1 MSDVLGDL
9 RSDHLAG
16 RRRGLASVCSAHP
29 DVLAAAMHA
38 ALAGPGALLVEAT
51 AAQVNQY
58 GGYTGMTPE
67 AFVAELRRLAAA
79 GGFPP
84 ERLTVGADHLGPY
97 VWRADPAEAAMARC
111 EELIRRCVRAGFR
124 KLHLDTGFGCADDP
138 APLVPPEQ
146 AAARAVRLCRAAE
159 AAVAEGQARP
169 FYVVGAEVPAPG
181 GDLAGDEAPA
191 VTPVADLVDALER
204 LRAGFRAA
212 GLESAWE
219 RVAAVVVQ
227 PGVEFGDERAAA
239 YRSERAAALSA
250 FHARLPGIMTFE
262 IHSTDYQPAEALD
275 RLTADHFTLLKLGPC
290 LTHAC
295 HRAVLALERL
305 EGELL
310 AGRPGVERSGV
321 ADALEAAM
329 LADPAHWR
337 RTTAAARTSS
347 GACGGRACGTARAT
361 TGARPRSSRRW
372 AGCAATWR
380 APCPSRWS
388 SASSRGSTSPTPRR
402 MPRHS
407 SAQRCRRRSGPTSTP
422 LRRSRLECV

>member
-67 AFVAELRRLAAA
+67 AFVAGLRRLAAA
-79 GGFPP
+79 GGFPA

-97 VWRADPAEAAMARC
+97 VWRTDPAEAAMARC

-159 AAVAEGQARP
+159 AAVADGQPRP

-219 RVAAVVVQ
+219 RVVAVVVQ

-239 YRSERAAALSA
+239 YRSERASALSA

-295 HRAVLALERL
+295 HQAVRALERL

-310 AGRPGVERSGV
+310 AGRSGFERSGV

-329 LADPAHWR
+329 LADQAHWR
-337 RTTAAARTSS
+337 SHYRGGPDELRRLRRESLRDRARYYWGAPAVQSALGRLRRNLAGPLPLPLVERFFPGLDLENASPDAAALV
-347 GACGGRACGTARAT
+347 RAT
-361 TGARPRSSRRW
+361 VQAALRPYLD
-372 AGCAATWR
+372 AT
-380 APCPSRWS
+380 S
-388 SASSRGSTSPTPRR
+388 
-402 MPRHS
+402 
-407 SAQRCRRRSGPTSTP
+407 
-422 LRRSRLECV
+422 

>member
-51 AAQVNQY
+51 AGQVNQY

-191 VTPVADLVDALER
+191 VTPVADLVDALDR

-219 RVAAVVVQ
+219 RVVAVVVQ
-227 PGVEFGDERAAA
+227 PGVEFGDERVAA

-329 LADPAHWR
+329 LADPAHWQTHYRGGPDELR
-337 RTTAAARTSS
+337 RLRRESLRDRARYYWGAPAVQSALGRLRRNLAGPLPLPRVERFFPGLDLENASPDAAALV
-347 GACGGRACGTARAT
+347 RAT
-361 TGARPRSSRRW
+361 VQ
-372 AGCAATWR
+372 AALTPYLE
-380 APCPSRWS
+380 A
-388 SASSRGSTSPTPRR
+388 TS
-402 MPRHS
+402 
-407 SAQRCRRRSGPTSTP
+407 
-422 LRRSRLECV
+422 

>member
-51 AAQVNQY
+51 AGQVNQY

-67 AFVAELRRLAAA
+67 AFVAGLRRLAAA

-191 VTPVADLVDALER
+191 VTPVADLVDALDR

-219 RVAAVVVQ
+219 RVVAVVVQ
-227 PGVEFGDERAAA
+227 PGVEFGDEHAAA

-329 LADPAHWR
+329 LADPAHWQTHYRGGPDELR
-337 RTTAAARTSS
+337 RLRRESLRDRARYYWGAPAVQSALGRLRRNLAGPLPLPRVERFFPGLDLENASPDAAALV
-347 GACGGRACGTARAT
+347 RAT
-361 TGARPRSSRRW
+361 VQAALRPYLE
-372 AGCAATWR
+372 AT
-380 APCPSRWS
+380 S
-388 SASSRGSTSPTPRR
+388 
-402 MPRHS
+402 
-407 SAQRCRRRSGPTSTP
+407 
-422 LRRSRLECV
+422 

>member
-1 MSDVLGDL
+1 MSDILGDL

-29 DVLAAAMHA
+29 DVLTAAMHA

-51 AAQVNQY
+51 ASQVNQY

-79 GGFPP
+79 SGFPA

-97 VWRADPAEAAMARC
+97 AWRADPAEVAMARC

-138 APLVPPEQ
+138 SPLVPPER
-146 AAARAVRLCRAAE
+146 AVARAVRLCRAAE
-159 AAVAEGQARP
+159 AAAAEGQVRP

-191 VTPVADLVDALER
+191 VTPVVDLVDALER
-204 LRAGFRAA
+204 LRAGFHAA

-219 RVAAVVVQ
+219 RVVAVVVQ

-239 YRSERAAALSA
+239 YRPERAAALSA

-305 EGELL
+305 ESELP
-310 AGRPGVERSGV
+310 AGRSGFERSGV

-337 RTTAAARTSS
+337 SHYRGGPDELRRLRRESLRDRVRYYWGAPAVQAALERLRRNLARPLPLPLVERYFPGLALPAGPPDA
-347 GACGGRACGTARAT
+347 GALIRAT
-361 TGARPRSSRRW
+361 VQAALRPYLE
-372 AGCAATWR
+372 AT
-380 APCPSRWS
+380 S
-388 SASSRGSTSPTPRR
+388 
-402 MPRHS
+402 
-407 SAQRCRRRSGPTSTP
+407 
-422 LRRSRLECV
+422 

>member
-51 AAQVNQY
+51 AGQVNQY

-67 AFVAELRRLAAA
+67 AFVAGLRRLAAA

-97 VWRADPAEAAMARC
+97 AWRTEPAETAMGRC

-191 VTPVADLVDALER
+191 VTPVADLVDALDR

-219 RVAAVVVQ
+219 RVVAVVVQ

-329 LADPAHWR
+329 LADPAHWQTHYRGGPDELR
-337 RTTAAARTSS
+337 RLRLESLRDRARYYWGAPAVQSALGRLRRNLAGPLPLPRVERFFPGLDLENASPDAAALV
-347 GACGGRACGTARAT
+347 RAT
-361 TGARPRSSRRW
+361 VQAALRPYLE
-372 AGCAATWR
+372 AT
-380 APCPSRWS
+380 S
-388 SASSRGSTSPTPRR
+388 
-402 MPRHS
+402 
-407 SAQRCRRRSGPTSTP
+407 
-422 LRRSRLECV
+422 

>member
-51 AAQVNQY
+51 AGQVNQY

-67 AFVAELRRLAAA
+67 AFVAGLRRLAAA

-159 AAVAEGQARP
+159 AAVAKGQARP

-191 VTPVADLVDALER
+191 VTPVADLVDALDR

-219 RVAAVVVQ
+219 RVVAVVVQ
-227 PGVEFGDERAAA
+227 PGVEFGDEHAAA

-329 LADPAHWR
+329 LADPAHWQTHYRGGPDELR
-337 RTTAAARTSS
+337 RLRLESLRDRARYYWGAPAVQSALGRLRRNLAGPLPLPRVERFFPGLDLENASPDAAALV
-347 GACGGRACGTARAT
+347 RAT
-361 TGARPRSSRRW
+361 VQAALRPYLE
-372 AGCAATWR
+372 AT
-380 APCPSRWS
+380 S
-388 SASSRGSTSPTPRR
+388 
-402 MPRHS
+402 
-407 SAQRCRRRSGPTSTP
+407 
-422 LRRSRLECV
+422 

>member
-51 AAQVNQY
+51 AGQVNQY

-67 AFVAELRRLAAA
+67 AFVAGLRRLAAA

-191 VTPVADLVDALER
+191 VTPVADLVDALDR

-219 RVAAVVVQ
+219 RVVAVVVQ
-227 PGVEFGDERAAA
+227 PGVEFGDEHAAA

-329 LADPAHWR
+329 LADPAHWQTHYRGGPDELR
-337 RTTAAARTSS
+337 RLRLESLRDRARYYWGAPAVQSALGRLRRNLAGPLPLPRVERFFPGLDLENASPDATALV
-347 GACGGRACGTARAT
+347 RAT
-361 TGARPRSSRRW
+361 VQAALRPYLD
-372 AGCAATWR
+372 AT
-380 APCPSRWS
+380 S
-388 SASSRGSTSPTPRR
+388 
-402 MPRHS
+402 
-407 SAQRCRRRSGPTSTP
+407 
-422 LRRSRLECV
+422 